1 MFRFLPLFAGVVPIA
16 GIAAAY
22 WLNVEAG
29 LLPACMPLLDGC
41 TSISATGRMMPGS
54 MPFRAV
60 LLPQA
65 ALLAFLW
72 WFSVRWLEQVS
83 PESRAGTPILICGA
97 TGAIALVLY
106 VTFLGTEQPFYEFMR
121 RFGIYFYFLGTGLS
135 QILLTLALSPSRLRA
150 TMLWVIG
157 TPLVM
162 GLINLAQK
170 LLLAD
175 SNGIENSIEWASAL
189 LMQLWFVLLF
199 VAWRRTG
206 IGVTV
211 YVDSTNVR

>member
-41 TSISATGRMMPGS
+41 TSISATGRMLPGS

-72 WFSVRWLEQVS
+72 RLSVRWLEQVR

-121 RFGIYFYFLGTGLS
+121 RFGIYFYFLGTALS
-135 QILLTLALSPSRLRA
+135 QILLTLAISPSRLRTA
-150 TMLWVIG
+150 MLWVIG
-157 TPLVM
+157 TPLVL

-170 LLLAD
+170 VLLAD
-175 SNGIENSIEWASAL
+175 SNGVENSIEWASAL

-199 VAWRRTG
+199 FAWRRTG

>member
-29 LLPACMPLLDGC
+29 LLPACMPLLEGC

-54 MPFRAV
+54 MPFRGV

-65 ALLAFLW
+65 ALLVFLW
-72 WFSVRWLEQVS
+72 WFSVRWLERVS
-83 PESRAGTPILICGA
+83 PESRAGTPILICGI

-106 VTFLGTEQPFYEFMR
+106 VTFLGTQQPFYEFMR
-121 RFGIYFYFLGTGLS
+121 RFGIYFYFLGTALS
-135 QILLTLALSPSRLRA
+135 QILLTLALSQSRLRTA
-150 TMLWVIG
+150 MLWVIG
-157 TPLVM
+157 TPFVL

-170 LLLAD
+170 ALLAD
-175 SNGIENSIEWASAL
+175 SNGIENSIEWASAV

-199 VAWRRTG
+199 FAWRRTG

>member
-29 LLPACMPLLDGC
+29 LLPACLPLLDGC

-54 MPFRAV
+54 MAFRAV

>member
-29 LLPACMPLLDGC
+29 LLPACLPLLDGC

-54 MPFRAV
+54 MAFRAV

-170 LLLAD
+170 LLLTD

>member
-54 MPFRAV
+54 MAFRAV